1 MRYRR
6 FEQASRHRGGTC
18 FRRALTLSANLRYSL
33 TRLPEPSRHY
43 TRWQTTTL
51 PFFFFWE
58 VKRLSSWRKTEECAQ
73 RERKKKSSIPF
84 FLEKAST
91 TPTATIYL
99 TTSHTF
105 AKLGHEV
112 GPQCGK
118 LSRVG
123 GRRLCVTSCPF
134 KPARVLICTGRK
146 RKRNKT
152 KHLLEQICIYRR

>member
-18 FRRALTLSANLRYSL
+18 FPCALTLCANLRYSL
-33 TRLPEPSRHY
+33 RGCRSLCDITPTDKL
-43 TRWQTTTL
+43 QL
-51 PFFFFWE
+51 CLFFFLRGQTIE
-58 VKRLSSWRKTEECAQ
+58 QLKENRGMRSG
-73 RERKKKSSIPF
+73 KKKSSIPF

-146 RKRNKT
+146 RKKKT